1 MKWIKMSLKTTVDAE
16 DLVSCTLAELGVE
29 GIEIE
34 DKVPLT
40 EEEKARMF
48 IDILPELGEDD
59 GEAVVSFY
67 LDPDIDVEAK
77 LSEIH
82 AALDELREF
91 TDIGE
96 ATIQVSE
103 TEDKDWINNWKEF
116 FKPFRVDDRIW
127 IKPTWESMPDTHS
140 NDLVIEID
148 PGTAFGTGSHET
160 TRLCILNMKERMKK
174 GDSVLDVGCGSGILS
189 IIAKK
194 IGSGY
199 TIGVDVDENAVK
211 ISQENAEVNQLPAR
225 SDVTEPEHYNSSW
238 EKNPEVIDFIT
249 GNLIASRELRE
260 KVGLERYDLVVANIL
275 ADIIIPLSAVIGECM
290 KKDAVFISSGIIKE
304 KESAVTKAL
313 CANGFQIVDVTR
325 MGDWVSI
332 VCIKK

>member
-1 MKWIKMSLKTTVDAE
+1 MAQNCEVRSMKCIILAAGYATRLYPLTENFPKPLLAVGEKTMKWIKMSLKTTVEAE

-48 IDILPELGEDD
+48 IDILPDLGEDD

-77 LSEIH
+77 LSEINE
-82 AALDELREF
+82 ALDELREF

-96 ATIQVSE
+96 ASIQVSE

-127 IKPTWESMPDTHS
+127 IKPTWEKMPDTHS

-189 IIAKK
+189 IAASLLGAGDIYAYD
-194 IGSGY
+194 IDP
-199 TIGVDVDENAVK
+199 VAVK
-211 ISQENAEVNQLPAR
+211 VARDNIAESGLDNITCDVSDLLRQVDTYNAP
-225 SDVTEPEHYNSSW
+225 YG
-238 EKNPEVIDFIT
+238 VIC
-249 GNLIASRELRE
+249 
-260 KVGLERYDLVVANIL
+260 ANIV
-275 ADIIIPLSAVIGECM
+275 ADIIIRRLM
-290 KKDAVFISSGIIKE
+290 KD
-304 KESAVTKAL
+304 
-313 CANGFQIVDVTR
+313 
-325 MGDWVSI
+325 
-332 VCIKK
+332 

>member
-1 MKWIKMSLKTTVDAE
+1 MKWIKMSLKTTVEAE

-48 IDILPELGEDD
+48 IDILPDLGEDD
-59 GEAVVSFY
+59 GEAVISFY
-67 LDPDIDVEAK
+67 LDPDIDVEGK
-77 LSEIH
+77 LLEINE
-82 AALDELREF
+82 ALDELREF

-96 ATIQVSE
+96 ASIQVSE

-127 IKPTWESMPDTHS
+127 IKPTWEKMPDTHS

-174 GDSVLDVGCGSGILS
+174 GDSVLDVGCG
-189 IIAKK
+189 
-194 IGSGY
+194 Y

-211 ISQENAEVNQLPAR
+211 ISQENAEVNRLAAR
-225 SDVTEPEHYNSSW
+225 SDMAEPEYYAGTW
-238 EKNPEVIDFIT
+238 EQNPEVIDFIT
-249 GNLIASRELRE
+249 GNLIESRELRE

-313 CANGFQIVDVTR
+313 CANGFQIIDVTR